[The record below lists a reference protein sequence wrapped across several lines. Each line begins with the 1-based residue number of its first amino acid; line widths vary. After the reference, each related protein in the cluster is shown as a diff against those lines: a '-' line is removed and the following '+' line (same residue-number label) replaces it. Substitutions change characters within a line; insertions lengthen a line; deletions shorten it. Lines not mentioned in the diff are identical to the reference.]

1 MNGFYWLVPHVLAGC
16 GRPGYK
22 GRSGTNDILDA
33 DLGWL
38 RQQGIGAILSLTESA
53 LETDIIA
60 RHGFDVLHLPVIDMT
75 PPTPDQIAAALAFID
90 GHRAHGRPVAVHCLM
105 GQGRTGT
112 ILAAYLI
119 RDGLSPERALA
130 ELRHV
135 CPGAV
140 ENRDQ
145 EAALAA
151 FADARSWVI

>member
-1 MNGFYWLVPHVLAGC
+1 MDGFYWLMPRVLAGS
-16 GRPGYK
+16 GRPGYR
-22 GRSGTNDILDA
+22 GRRGTNEQLDA

-38 RQQGIGAILSLTESA
+38 RHQGIGAVVSLTESP
-53 LETDIIA
+53 LEPEYLS

-75 PPTPDQIAAALAFID
+75 PPEPDQIAAALAFID
-90 GHRAHGRPVAVHCLM
+90 RHRAHGRPVVVHCLM

-130 ELRHV
+130 EVRAV
-135 CPGAV
+135 CPNAV

-151 FADARSWVI
+151 YAAARSWVL